1 MWTRFLVLV
10 RDLFIATQ
18 SNGHTTISHSRTKE
32 EPSSSLLGVVLV
44 PVLVLDWSLSSI
56 NVTRDGRNV

>member
-32 EPSSSLLGVVLV
+32 EPSSSSVGVVLV
-44 PVLVLDWSLSSI
+44 PLVLVSFV
-56 NVTRDGRNV
+56 NKRHP